1 VLDLVKAAPSQATG
15 PAERRS
21 PASAGRLRLL
31 AIVLGLL
38 ATVAALAVPFLP
50 VNQDVTTLRWP
61 TALGTA
67 SVSAPLVSYAPLALD
82 ATMPC
87 ATARAVQARSSGPA
101 VLLATTPPSSPNGQ
115 VAGMQ
120 LQAEH
125 EQVTL
130 IDRGS
135 RLGTLPLP
143 PGACS
148 ISVHSDGFGT
158 SATVDGRQ
166 FAAVQGDHRPQV
178 TGIYST
184 LGRTDDSRGVSV
196 NIRVDTRY
204 DSTPTALKVAAIVAA
219 ITAFAG
225 CVAVLR
231 RLDATAGRRPPRLT
245 PRGWWKPTLRD
256 TAVFSALVIWWLI
269 GATTSDDGYILT
281 IARARES
288 AGYVSNYFRWFAGPE
303 APFGW
308 PYELDA
314 LLVRVSTAAPWLRLP
329 ELLMAIAS
337 WLLISRQVLPRLG
350 QKVRRSHAAGWAAA
364 AVFLAFWL
372 PYDNGL
378 RPEPVV
384 VLFSLLALCAVERAV
399 ATNRLAPAALGLVAA
414 ALAMGANPHGLAAVL
429 PYVVAVRPLLRI
441 LRSHARHFGW
451 FAVLAP
457 ISGCGFVILTLV
469 YANQTWRSIVDASK
483 LRAEIGPAEH
493 WYQELDRYIQLFSLT
508 PDGSLARRF
517 PVLLVILCL
526 VTCMMVLL
534 RRGRI
539 RGAALGP
546 SRRLLGV
553 AALSFVV
560 LDLTPTKWPHHF
572 GIFAAVGGALAALT
586 ALATS
591 STVLR
596 SQRNRAAFFAALMVI
611 CAYSFTGTN
620 GFWYVSGWGVPWS
633 NQPPSLDGHQL
644 STVFLAI
651 GVIAGVVALV
661 EHLRLDWRDPNNRTR
676 DSRTP
681 RSEFG
686 VEKSSRALRLGTAP
700 LSLTCALLIIGEL
713 ATFGKAIQK
722 QGDSYSLGA
731 DNIKQLAGSSCGLSD
746 YVGVEADPL
755 AGVLPVATSQ
765 PGMAGPGSA
774 GTDGESPND
783 TLRPVLTGGF
793 RRVAQPAQSP
803 GPAGP
808 APYGFGGDSAPVWGN
823 WDAAATG
830 SEQLRTQWYDLPQQA
845 VVGQVPIV
853 VTVAGKT
860 VGDNTLTVEYGRDTA
875 QGFQVLSRQPVPSGA
890 DAPQWR
896 DVRLMVPPQAR
907 TAQKMRIVAVDNAVG
922 PDGWMAVSAP
932 RVPQLTRLTDFVR
945 NSPTFIEWPAAFAH
959 PCLQIPLISHG
970 ISELPGFRIIG
981 SSEVRRIGKD
991 WSSPDAGGSYG
1002 WMDITE
1008 AMRPLPTYLR
1018 GDPQRD
1024 WGELDALVP
1033 YDPNTVPAQAAMQV
1047 STETHW
1053 GTWTPGP
1060 VSTVVPLPGAVPNL
1074 TP

>member
-1 VLDLVKAAPSQATG
+1 MLDAVKDAPSLPPGQAQG
-15 PAERRS
+15 RS
-21 PASAGRLRLL
+21 LMSATRLRLL

-38 ATVAALAVPFLP
+38 GAVAALAVPFLP

-67 SVSAPLVSYAPLALD
+67 SVSAALVSYAPLSLD

-87 ATARAVQARSSGPA
+87 AAARGLQARTSGPA
-101 VLLATTPPSSPNGQ
+101 TLLATTPPSSPYSEVAGLQLQVDHGQ
-115 VAGMQ
+115 VS
-120 LQAEH
+120 
-125 EQVTL
+125 L
-130 IDRGS
+130 IDRDS
-135 RLGTLPLP
+135 RLGTASLP
-143 PGACS
+143 PDACS
-148 ISVHSDGFGT
+148 ITVHSDGFGT
-158 SATVDGRQ
+158 RATVDGRQ

-184 LGRTDDSRGVSV
+184 LDKADDTRGVSV
-196 NIRVDTRY
+196 TVLVDTRY
-204 DSTPTALKVAAIVAA
+204 ENTPTALKTTAIVVA
-219 ITAFAG
+219 IAAFAC

-231 RLDATAGRRPPRLT
+231 RLDSRAGRRPPRLT
-245 PRGWWKPTLRD
+245 PPGWWKPTLRD
-256 TAVFSALVIWWLI
+256 TAVFAVLVTWWLI

-337 WLLISRQVLPRLG
+337 WLLISREMLPRLG

-384 VLFSLLALCAVERAV
+384 VLFSLLTLCAVERAV
-399 ATNRLAPAALGLVAA
+399 ATSRLTPAAVGLVGA

-429 PYVVAVRPLLRI
+429 PYVVAVRPLTRI
-441 LRSHARHFGW
+441 LRNHARQFGW

-457 ISGCGFVILTLV
+457 IAACGLVILTLV
-469 YANQTWRSIVDASK
+469 YANQTWQSIVDASR
-483 LRAEIGPAEH
+483 LRARIGPAEH

-553 AALSFVV
+553 AALTFVV

-591 STVLR
+591 GTVLR

-611 CAYSFTGTN
+611 CAYSCTGTN

-633 NQPPSLDGHQL
+633 NQPPSFDGYQL
-644 STVFLAI
+644 STLFLVVGA
-651 GVIAGVVALV
+651 IAGVVALV
-661 EHLRLDWRDPNNRTR
+661 EHLRLDRRALDGRTVR
-676 DSRTP
+676 GT
-681 RSEFG
+681 G
-686 VEKSSRALRLGTAP
+686 VEKGSRALRLGTAP
-700 LSLTCALLIIGEL
+700 LSLTCALLIVGEL
-713 ATFGKAIQK
+713 ATFGKAIQ
-722 QGDSYSLGA
+722 QQWGSYGLGA
-731 DNIKQLAGSSCGLSD
+731 DNVRQLVGSSCGLSD
-746 YVGVEADPL
+746 YVGVEANPL
-755 AGVLPVATSQ
+755 AGVLPVSANQ
-765 PGMAGPGSA
+765 PGVAAPGSS
-774 GTDGESPND
+774 GSGSESPD
-783 TLRPVLTGGF
+783 AALRPAMTGGF
-793 RRVAQPAQSP
+793 RQVAQPAQPP
-803 GPAGP
+803 GPVGP
-808 APYGFGGDSAPVWGN
+808 APYGFGGDNAPVWGN
-823 WDAAATG
+823 WGAAGAG
-830 SEQLRTQWYDLPQQA
+830 VEELRTQWYDLPQQA
-845 VVGQVPIV
+845 LTGQVPIV
-853 VTVAGKT
+853 VTIAGQT
-860 VGDNTLTVEYGRDTA
+860 VGNNSLTVEYGRDTTG
-875 QGFQVLSRQPVPSGA
+875 GFQVLSRQPVPPGA
-890 DAPQWR
+890 NAPRWR
-896 DVRLMVPPQAR
+896 DVRLLVPPQAR
-907 TAQKMRIVAVDNAVG
+907 TAQKIRIVAVDNAVG
-922 PDGWMAVSAP
+922 QDGWMAVGTP
-932 RVPQLTRLTDFVR
+932 RVPQLTRLTDFVG

-970 ISELPGFRIIG
+970 VSQLPRFRITG
-981 SSEVRRIGKD
+981 SAEVRRIGKD

-1002 WMDITE
+1002 WMDVTE

-1024 WGELDALVP
+1024 WGELDVLDP
-1033 YDPNTVPAQAAMQV
+1033 YAPNTVPAQAAMQV
-1047 STETHW
+1047 STQIRW
-1053 GTWTPGP
+1053 GTWSPGP
-1060 VSTVVPLPGAVPNL
+1060 VSTVVPLPGAIPSVEAAGP
-1074 TP
+1074 